1 MAEVVLL
8 GDLGGLSANEPCML
22 ERVAFRV
29 KSRVLFDSSQ
39 GVEFRKTG
47 NPVRLNEQVKPLFG
61 ILAFSRPF
69 EPFAVDAFRRQRFE
83 FRQDAFAQFNSTRL
97 HRKPEPGGELHGA
110 QNPQRVFAKGV

>member
-8 GDLGGLSANEPCML
+8 GDLGGLSANEPGML
-22 ERVAFRV
+22 ERVAFGM
-29 KSRVLFDSSQ
+29 KSRMLFDASQ

-47 NPVRLNEQVKPLFG
+47 NPVRLNEQVKPLFR
-61 ILAFSRPF
+61 ILAFGRPF

-83 FRQDAFAQFNSTRL
+83 FRQDAFAQLDGMRF

-110 QNPQRVFAKGV
+110 QNSQRVFAKGV